1 MNATLI
7 PDSDGEIL
15 RSESNGLSVKNHHLP
30 TINHDTLDVLHEE
43 LPTAE
48 LPSAELPS
56 AELPSAELPSA
67 VLPSALTSQ
76 EVGDELISTCVTP
89 SRFKAIQEVLSKPE
103 THRHLCAL
111 NLLRHFFTTKELAE
125 SNTDGSHEKKRLER
139 FDFEMISQGGTV

>member
-1 MNATLI
+1 MNATVI

-15 RSESNGLSVKNHHLP
+15 RSESNGLSVENHHLS
-30 TINHDTLDVLHEE
+30 TINCDTLDVLREE

-56 AELPSAELPSA
+56 AP
-67 VLPSALTSQ
+67 TSQ

-111 NLLRHFFTTKELAE
+111 NLLRHFFTKKELAE
-125 SNTDGSHEKKRLER
+125 SNTDGSHEQKTPR
-139 FDFEMISQGGTV
+139 